1 MTNTRPL
8 SFRQDVYL
16 LASLLAGLT
25 VLLVW
30 CYWNSLAIAA
40 KVWVG
45 DAQYSHGWLVPIF
58 AIGLLWIRGD
68 KFGITMETIR
78 NNTWGSQL
86 ISEGGIPKSARW
98 AGAVLIAL
106 GLGGRLYC
114 ADRGFEA
121 PELFTLIPALGG
133 IFLMVGGWRVLQ
145 WSWPSIFLLS
155 FMCPLGWTAER
166 LLLKPL
172 LNVATTMSTLV
183 LQTVGFAAFQEG
195 NLITLGP
202 GIEPLN
208 VVDACSGLR
217 MLTIFLA
224 LTFAV
229 AVTIDR
235 PLWEKV
241 ILLISAVPIAL
252 VANVVRIVVTGI
264 AHVAFHGTSHEDFA
278 GKFFHDF
285 AGLFIMMPVGMILLF
300 LECMLL
306 QQIFVASDAIAEP
319 VLKKK
324 GGAPSHRSRRGQRRR
339 VRPSSMDGGS
349 ASVVDRESKIHRE
362 PKGHPEWATPKKN

>member
-1 MTNTRPL
+1 MNDTRPMNL
-8 SFRQDVYL
+8 RQDVYL
-16 LASLLAGLT
+16 LAGLLAALT
-25 VLLVW
+25 VLIGW

-40 KVWVG
+40 REWVG

-68 KFGITMETIR
+68 KFGITKETIL

-86 ISEGGIPKSARW
+86 ITEGGIPKSARW
-98 AGAVLIAL
+98 AGGGLIAL

-121 PELFTLIPALGG
+121 PELFTLIPALAGV
-133 IFLMVGGWRVLQ
+133 FLMVGGWRILQ
-145 WSWPSIFLLS
+145 WSWPSIFLLA

-172 LNVATTMSTLV
+172 LSVATTMSTLV
-183 LQTVGFAAFQEG
+183 LQTVGFAAFKEG

-235 PLWEKV
+235 PVWERV
-241 ILLISAVPIAL
+241 VLLASAVPIAL
-252 VANVVRIVVTGI
+252 FANVVRIVVTGV
-264 AHVAFHGTSHEDFA
+264 AHVAFHGTSFEDFA

-300 LECMLL
+300 LECVIL
-306 QQIFVASDAIAEP
+306 QQVFVADDAVVEP
-319 VLKKK
+319 VLKKRR
-324 GGAPSHRSRRGQRRR
+324 ASSHRSRSGQGRR
-339 VRPSSMDGGS
+339 VRPSAMKGDS
-349 ASVVDRESKIHRE
+349 ASVIDRESKINHE
-362 PKGHPEWATPKKN
+362 PTGHPEWAAPKKN